1 MASCEWWVQLS
12 IQHDLRH
19 ANVLH
24 LVGYCDSPPCLIT
37 ELMEKGSLEDHL
49 GRKGGKG
56 PLTWRKRF
64 AIFDDVCRGLHALHS
79 RCDSLLVVCLCR

>member
-1 MASCEWWVQLS
+1 MQLS

-24 LVGYCDSPPCLIT
+24 LVGYCDSPLCLIT

-56 PLTWRKRF
+56 PLTWSKRF
-64 AIFDDVCRGLHALHS
+64 EIFDDVCRGLHALHS